1 MLFAIA
7 DLHLSISTG
16 EKKSMEV
23 FPGWEYYQER
33 IEANWHDVVGED
45 DTVVVAGDFCWA
57 MGLENALPD
66 FKFLNALPGK
76 KILLKGNHDYWWST
90 VSKMESFLRTNGID
104 SVSFLHNSAA
114 RVGGVSICGT
124 RGWFFDAERDE
135 DKKIVLREQG
145 RLERSI
151 DCARALGGEPVAFM
165 HYPVVSATNRCEE
178 LFGVLKE
185 KKIRRCCYGHIHST
199 KRFQRVDGELEG
211 VAFQLIAADYLDFTP
226 ILITDPEEKYEEK
239 DL

>member
-16 EKKSMEV
+16 EKKSMEI

-33 IEANWHDVVGED
+33 LEDNWRSIVTPE
-45 DTVVVAGDFCWA
+45 DTVVIAGDFCWA
-57 MGLENALPD
+57 MGLEQSLPD
-66 FKFLNALPGK
+66 FRFLESLPGK
-76 KILLKGNHDYWWST
+76 KLLLKGNHDYWWST
-90 VSKMESFLRTNGID
+90 VGKMEAFLRANGIG
-104 SVSFLHNSAA
+104 SVSFVHNNAQ
-114 RVGGVSICGT
+114 RVGGVSVCGT

-145 RLERSI
+145 RLERSLQS
-151 DCARALGGEPVAFM
+151 AKALGGDPVVFL
-165 HYPVVSATNRCEE
+165 HYPPVSANSRCEE

-185 KKIRRCCYGHIHST
+185 QGIRRCCYGHIHAT
-199 KRFQRVDGELEG
+199 KRFRRVDGAVEG

-226 ILITDPEEKYEEK
+226 ILITDPVNAW
-239 DL
+239 